1 MKPIKNVFAAC
12 DGSKKGYSVNGSEST
27 LMLVGQ
33 KWDED
38 KAPVMSAI
46 LNHFDF
52 FPKTHIV
59 LLEIVA
65 LGNWKNNRNVKA
77 SDVNLLSMA
86 RSTDFFFKRTYIGMF
101 LCFGSIIRCFQY
113 FGTWSVN
120 LWKIDSDEPPYLS
133 EITVFESPL
142 CLGILNDLPWGGS
155 MEIFWN
161 HTLHGLHGSQ
171 ARTMSCLFHFILSR

>member
-27 LMLVGQ
+27 LMLVRQ

-52 FPKTHIV
+52 FPKTHII

-65 LGNWKNNRNVKA
+65 LGNWKSNRNIKA
-77 SDVNLLSMA
+77 NDVNLLSMA
-86 RSTDFFFKRTYIGMF
+86 RSIDFFFKRTYIGMF
-101 LCFGSIIRCFQY
+101 LCFGSIIRCFQC
-113 FGTWSVN
+113 FGMWSVN
-120 LWKIDSDEPPYLS
+120 LWKIDSHEPPYLS
-133 EITVFESPL
+133 EITVFEPPPL
-142 CLGILNDLPWGGS
+142 PRNFQWSSLGGQYGNFLEPHLAWPEWLSGSHYVLSLPFYS
-155 MEIFWN
+155 V
-161 HTLHGLHGSQ
+161 
-171 ARTMSCLFHFILSR
+171 